1 MLKIFI
7 GIIVAFLAVI
17 GFYAIE
23 GSFAERVFSSGA
35 VVLSILV
42 LDRDDIESLEE
53 RIVDHISSVVMMR
66 SQKLFLLLSEDVADD
81 PKISEIARKY
91 GAEIYVIQKIV

>member
-17 GFYAIE
+17 GFYAIV

-42 LDRDDIESLEE
+42 LDREDIESLEE
-53 RIVDHISSVVMMR
+53 RIVDHISSAVMMR

-91 GAEIYVIQKIV
+91 GAEIYVIQKID